1 MIVSIIYIIISFI
14 LENIM
19 SNIFVTTLNNVSPFT
34 TIYTIIALVVI
45 YPYFA
50 SDKKYFLLV
59 IIFGFLFDTIYTSTI
74 LLNLTIFLVISLLIK
89 TLNYIISDNIIM
101 TNIISL
107 ISVATYHILTF
118 IILNIVTS
126 KSYSIILLGKILTH
140 SIIMTIIYTSISYI
154 IIKYLYSRLSI
165 KQIK

>member
-19 SNIFVTTLNNVSPFT
+19 SNIFITTLNNVSPFT

-89 TLNYIISDNIIM
+89 TLNNIISDNIIM

-154 IIKYLYSRLSI
+154 IIKYLYSKLSI

>member
-19 SNIFVTTLNNVSPFT
+19 SNIFITTLNNVSPFT

-89 TLNYIISDNIIM
+89 TLNNIISDNIIM

-140 SIIMTIIYTSISYI
+140 SIIMTIRR
-154 IIKYLYSRLSI
+154 SRT
-165 KQIK
+165 

>member
-14 LENIM
+14 LENIL
-19 SNIFVTTLNNVSPFT
+19 SNIFITTLNNVSPFT

-89 TLNYIISDNIIM
+89 TLNNIISDNIIM

-154 IIKYLYSRLSI
+154 IIKYLYSKLSI

>member
-19 SNIFVTTLNNVSPFT
+19 SNIFITTLNNVSTFT

-89 TLNYIISDNIIM
+89 TLNNIISDNIIM

>member
-74 LLNLTIFLVISLLIK
+74 LLNLNIFLVISLLIK
-89 TLNYIISDNIIM
+89 TLNNIISDNIIM

>member
-19 SNIFVTTLNNVSPFT
+19 SNIFVTTLNNVSTFT

-89 TLNYIISDNIIM
+89 TLNNIISDNIIM

>member
-89 TLNYIISDNIIM
+89 TLNNIISDNIIM

>member
-19 SNIFVTTLNNVSPFT
+19 SNIFVTTLNNVSTFT

-59 IIFGFLFDTIYTSTI
+59 IISGFLFDTIYTSTI

-89 TLNYIISDNIIM
+89 TLNNIISDNIIM

>member
-19 SNIFVTTLNNVSPFT
+19 SNIFITTLNNVSPFT

-89 TLNYIISDNIIM
+89 TLNNIISDNIIM

>member
-89 TLNYIISDNIIM
+89 TLNNIISDNIIM

-107 ISVATYHILTF
+107 ISIATYHILTF

>member
-19 SNIFVTTLNNVSPFT
+19 SNIFITTLNNVSPFT

-89 TLNYIISDNIIM
+89 TLNNIISDNIIM

-165 KQIK
+165 KQIN

>member
-34 TIYTIIALVVI
+34 TIYTIIALEVI

-89 TLNYIISDNIIM
+89 TLNNIISDNIIM

>member
-19 SNIFVTTLNNVSPFT
+19 SNIFITTLNNVSPFT

-89 TLNYIISDNIIM
+89 TLNNIISDNIIM

-140 SIIMTIIYTSISYI
+140 SIMMTIIYTSISYI
-154 IIKYLYSRLSI
+154 IIKYLYSKLSI

>member
-89 TLNYIISDNIIM
+89 TLNNIISDNIIM

-107 ISVATYHILTF
+107 ISVADR
-118 IILNIVTS
+118 
-126 KSYSIILLGKILTH
+126 KSVV
-140 SIIMTIIYTSISYI
+140 
-154 IIKYLYSRLSI
+154 
-165 KQIK
+165 

>member
-19 SNIFVTTLNNVSPFT
+19 SNIFITTLNNVSPFT

-45 YPYFA
+45 YPYFV

-89 TLNYIISDNIIM
+89 TLNNIISDNIIM

>member
-1 MIVSIIYIIISFI
+1 
-14 LENIM
+14 M

-89 TLNYIISDNIIM
+89 TLNNIISDNIIM

>member
-89 TLNYIISDNIIM
+89 TLNNIISDNIIM

-154 IIKYLYSRLSI
+154 
-165 KQIK
+165 

>member
-74 LLNLTIFLVISLLIK
+74 LLNLTIFLVISLLRK
-89 TLNYIISDNIIM
+89 TLNNIISDNIIM

>member
-19 SNIFVTTLNNVSPFT
+19 SNIFITTLNNVSPFT

-74 LLNLTIFLVISLLIK
+74 LLNLTIVLVISLLIK
-89 TLNYIISDNIIM
+89 TLNNIISDNIIM

>member
-1 MIVSIIYIIISFI
+1 MIVSIIYIIISFV

-89 TLNYIISDNIIM
+89 TLNNIISDNIIM